1 MTEFD
6 GWADVYDRIF
16 GQRGQDLQFYIE
28 QAQQTVG
35 PVLEFGC
42 GTGRVTVPLIKSGI
56 QVVGVDNSEK
66 MLNIARD
73 KCTDVM
79 SDLLSPQWLIG
90 DMRNISLGK
99 KFHLILMPYRGFLSI
114 LSVEDQIKCLN
125 NIKTHLEPGGKFI
138 FDIFVPDLQT
148 ITEGSLMPVHLW
160 DVSDP
165 NTGNTLVIWDQSTF
179 DNHNQI
185 INIRLM
191 LEEVDADGIVLKKSY
206 KQSQIKYIHR
216 YEMQHL
222 LELGGFEILD
232 LYGGFEYQDFD
243 IDATDMVWVV
253 RYNG

>member
-1 MTEFD
+1 
-6 GWADVYDRIF
+6 
-16 GQRGQDLQFYIE
+16 
-28 QAQQTVG
+28 
-35 PVLEFGC
+35 
-42 GTGRVTVPLIKSGI
+42 
-56 QVVGVDNSEK
+56 
-66 MLNIARD
+66 
-73 KCTDVM
+73 
-79 SDLLSPQWLIG
+79 
-90 DMRNISLGK
+90 
-99 KFHLILMPYRGFLSI
+99 MPYRGFLSI

-165 NTGNTLVIWDQSTF
+165 NTGNMLVIWDQSTF

-222 LELGGFEILD
+222 LELVGFEILD